1 MRILFRIKHFFKK
14 LMARTLITKET
25 TTPLLYCPYNNKS
38 TYYIINNNKF
48 HMYNNVELY
57 KLYTTTRKDP
67 ITHEPIHT
75 QELVIVKSIII

>member
-25 TTPLLYCPYNNKS
+25 TTPLLYCPYNNKT
-38 TYYIINNNKF
+38 TYYIINNNTF
-48 HMYNNVELY
+48 HIYNTEELY

-67 ITHEPIHT
+67 FTQEPIRIH
-75 QELVIVKSIII
+75 EIVNVKSIII